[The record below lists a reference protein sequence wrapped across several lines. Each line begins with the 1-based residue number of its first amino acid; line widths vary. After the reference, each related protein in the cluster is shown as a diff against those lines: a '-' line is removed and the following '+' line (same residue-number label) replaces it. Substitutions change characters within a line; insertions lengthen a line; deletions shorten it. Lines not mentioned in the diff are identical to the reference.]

1 MAKVVQ
7 VLASLASP
15 PAPPAVNVNPALV
28 HVAPPAVHLNLNP
41 LQEALQDQSEALTG
55 CIAEQWREHTN
66 KGEITLH
73 TLATGLPLRVAA
85 DLKHAIVPFCQPN
98 VAPCDIKARD
108 LAPFLHSCERGLQG
122 LG

>member
-1 MAKVVQ
+1 M
-7 VLASLASP
+7 LASLTPP
-15 PAPPAVNVNPALV
+15 PAPPAVNFNPTPV
-28 HVAPPAVHLNLNP
+28 HVAPPAVHLNLNR
-41 LQEALQDQSEALTG
+41 LQEALQDHSEALTG

-73 TLATGLPLRVAA
+73 TLSRGLPLWAVA

-98 VAPCDIKARD
+98 VAPCDIKARE
-108 LAPFLHSCERGLQG
+108 LAPFWRSCERALQG

>member
-1 MAKVVQ
+1 M
-7 VLASLASP
+7 LASLTPP
-15 PAPPAVNVNPALV
+15 PAPPAVNVNPTQV
-28 HVAPPAVHLNLNP
+28 HVAPRAVILNLNW

-73 TLATGLPLRVAA
+73 TLSKGLTLQVAA

-98 VAPCDIKARD
+98 VVPYDIKAHD
-108 LAPFLHSCERGLQG
+108 LAPFWCNCKIGLQG